1 MDAPFEVLIR
11 RIGRREETMARK
23 TFLKGA
29 IISFLAVALAT
40 GCATQTA
47 SSPEQIQR
55 ALALESRDSVD
66 QYILGATDVVRVSV
80 WRNEDLS
87 IAVPVR
93 PDGKISVPLVG
104 DVQASGRAPE
114 QLANDIRLSLSEYI
128 REPQVSVVVT
138 SMGSHEFTDRVRV
151 TGAVRQP
158 VSIPHRSGMTVLDIF
173 LNAGGA
179 NEFAAL
185 NNAMLYRKVE
195 GEVVAIPI
203 RLDDILNKGQVETN
217 YSMRPGD
224 ILTVPE
230 RNF

>member
-1 MDAPFEVLIR
+1 MSRKYLTRGLFVSL
-11 RIGRREETMARK
+11 MAVV
-23 TFLKGA
+23 F
-29 IISFLAVALAT
+29 VA
-40 GCATQTA
+40 GCAGPSA
-47 SSPEQIQR
+47 SSPEKIQQ
-55 ALALESRDSVD
+55 ALAIETRDSVD
-66 QYILGATDVVRVSV
+66 QYILGPTDVVQVSV

-114 QLANDIRLSLSEYI
+114 ELAASIRSSLAEYI

-158 VSIPHRSGMTVLDIF
+158 ISIPHRSGMTVLDIF
-173 LNAGGA
+173 LSAGGA
-179 NEFAAL
+179 NEFASL
-185 NNAMLYRKVE
+185 NNSMLYRQTQ

-203 RLDDILNKGQVETN
+203 RLDDILNKGMVETN

-224 ILTVPE
+224 ILTIPE
-230 RNF
+230 RSL

>member
-1 MDAPFEVLIR
+1 
-11 RIGRREETMARK
+11 MARK
-23 TFLKGA
+23 TLLKGA
-29 IISFLAVALAT
+29 IISFLAVALVT

-47 SSPEQIQR
+47 SSPEKIQK
-55 ALALESRDSVD
+55 ALALETRDSVD

-104 DVQASGRAPE
+104 DVQASGKAPE
-114 QLANDIRLSLSEYI
+114 QLAADIRESLSAYI

-158 VSIPHRSGMTVLDIF
+158 VSIPHRSGMTILDIF

-185 NNAMLYRKVE
+185 NNAMLYRKVQ
-195 GEVVAIPI
+195 GDVVAIPI
-203 RLDDILNKGQVETN
+203 MLGDILNKGQVETN
-217 YSMRPGD
+217 YTMRPGD

-230 RNF
+230 RSF

>member
-1 MDAPFEVLIR
+1 MSRKYLNRGLFVSL
-11 RIGRREETMARK
+11 MAVV
-23 TFLKGA
+23 F
-29 IISFLAVALAT
+29 VV
-40 GCATQTA
+40 GCAGPSA
-47 SSPEQIQR
+47 SSPEKIQQ
-55 ALALESRDSVD
+55 ALAIETRDSVD
-66 QYILGATDVVRVSV
+66 QYILGPTDVVQVSV

-114 QLANDIRLSLSEYI
+114 ELAASIRSSLAEYI

-158 VSIPHRSGMTVLDIF
+158 ISIPHRSGMTVLDIF
-173 LNAGGA
+173 LSAGGA
-179 NEFAAL
+179 NEFASL
-185 NNAMLYRKVE
+185 NNSMLYRQTQ

-203 RLDDILNKGQVETN
+203 RLDDILSKGMVETN
-217 YSMRPGD
+217 YPMRPGD
-224 ILTVPE
+224 ILTIPE
-230 RNF
+230 RSL